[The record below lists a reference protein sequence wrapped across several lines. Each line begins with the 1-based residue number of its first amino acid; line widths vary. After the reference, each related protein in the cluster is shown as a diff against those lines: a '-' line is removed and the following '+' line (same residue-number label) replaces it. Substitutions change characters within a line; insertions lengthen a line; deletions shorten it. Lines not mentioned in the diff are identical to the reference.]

1 MIEVTADQ
9 VRKNIDGD
17 LVAIKAALET
27 INASVPLLI
36 GDDGERATLLAS
48 SDALSRQVEALPDRV
63 AACSPFIDEAHVY
76 ICAMREVKA
85 LVASLDIL
93 QKRFLD
99 CSAGSA

>member
-27 INASVPLLI
+27 INASVPLLVA
-36 GDDGERATLLAS
+36 DDGERATLLAA
-48 SDALSRQVEALPDRV
+48 SDALSRQIEALPDRV
-63 AACSPFIDEAHVY
+63 AACSPFTDEAHVY

-93 QKRFLD
+93 QKSF
-99 CSAGSA
+99 

>member
-9 VRKNIDGD
+9 VRKKIDGD
-17 LVAIKAALET
+17 LAAIRAALET
-27 INASVPLLI
+27 INASVPLLD
-36 GDDGERATLLAS
+36 GDDGERATLLGA

-93 QKRFLD
+93 QKSF
-99 CSAGSA
+99 